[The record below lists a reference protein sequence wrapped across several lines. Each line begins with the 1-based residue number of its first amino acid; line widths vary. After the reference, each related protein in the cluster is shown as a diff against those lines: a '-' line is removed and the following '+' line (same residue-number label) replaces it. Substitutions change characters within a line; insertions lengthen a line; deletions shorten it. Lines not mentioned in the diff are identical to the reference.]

1 MGTIPVPK
9 RNLYSKRHLWND
21 LERLHQRHCA
31 FRWARMGKFV
41 TLLKDMGGK
50 NMEKQYQRHADLHT
64 DLLHTIGYKCCRR
77 IRYLQSHARSVAGV
91 PQPGAAKIPAQ
102 RAELFFR
109 AT

>member
-1 MGTIPVPK
+1 MIWNVYISVTAHLDG
-9 RNLYSKRHLWND
+9 REWANLI
-21 LERLHQRHCA
+21 
-31 FRWARMGKFV
+31 KFV

-50 NMEKQYQRHADLHT
+50 NMKKQYQRHADLHT

-77 IRYLQSHARSVAGV
+77 IRYLQSHARSVAG

-102 RAELFFR
+102 RAELFFC